1 MDEIA
6 KTIKKL
12 DELRK
17 ECVKRANDATDAIC
31 VLEQQRE
38 RLGEM
43 ARTIDNLVI
52 EFYKHGG
59 KTGTEEA

>member
-1 MDEIA
+1 MEE
-6 KTIKKL
+6 TIKKL

-43 ARTIDNLVI
+43 AKTIDKLVI
-52 EFYKHGG
+52 EFYK
-59 KTGTEEA
+59 KEAK